1 MCTQGHQKRRNQVNT
16 KISIQKQKCI
26 VSVITSR
33 FLASKNNNA
42 TTSGKFLGWSF
53 VGIKQIPQG
62 IMVYN
67 PSAPD
72 LENTS
77 APSAETVPDFLFYRS
92 TPPGSTR

>member
-1 MCTQGHQKRRNQVNT
+1 M
-16 KISIQKQKCI
+16 
-26 VSVITSR
+26 ITSR

-53 VGIKQIPQG
+53 VGIKQIPLG
-62 IMVYN
+62 IMESN

-77 APSAETVPDFLFYRS
+77 APSAETVPDFYFTVQLL
-92 TPPGSTR
+92 PAAPGNKLASPWFPIAS